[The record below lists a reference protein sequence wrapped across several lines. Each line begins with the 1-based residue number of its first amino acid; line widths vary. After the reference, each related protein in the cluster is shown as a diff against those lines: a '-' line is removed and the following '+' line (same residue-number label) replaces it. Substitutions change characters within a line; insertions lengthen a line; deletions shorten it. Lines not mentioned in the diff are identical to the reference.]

1 MFEFALFLV
10 FPAAMALAGSMDL
23 FTMTIPNRI
32 SLGLIVGFIFAVPF
46 SSLDTMGVLTHIG
59 AGALMLVVGIGMFAR
74 GWLGGGDA
82 KLMAAASLWL
92 GFERLF
98 EYLVYVSVA
107 GGLLAFGILLY
118 RSLAPPLWLCSQDW
132 AMRLHAKS
140 GGIPYGI
147 AISVGGLWV
156 YPSTL
161 WFSSLAV

>member
-1 MFEFALFLV
+1 MLEFALFLA

-32 SLGLIVGFIFAVPF
+32 SLALLATFWIAVPF
-46 SSLDTMGVLTHIG
+46 TSMGWMDIADHVG

-82 KLMAAASLWL
+82 KLMAVAALWL
-92 GFERLF
+92 GFGPLL
-98 EYLVYVSVA
+98 EYLIIASAA
-107 GGLLAFGILLY
+107 GGLLGGAILIY
-118 RSLAPPLWLCSQDW
+118 RNTMPPVWLCRQAW
-132 AMRLHAKS
+132 AMRLHHRKT
-140 GGIPYGI
+140 GIPYGI
-147 AISVGGLWV
+147 ALAAAGLWI